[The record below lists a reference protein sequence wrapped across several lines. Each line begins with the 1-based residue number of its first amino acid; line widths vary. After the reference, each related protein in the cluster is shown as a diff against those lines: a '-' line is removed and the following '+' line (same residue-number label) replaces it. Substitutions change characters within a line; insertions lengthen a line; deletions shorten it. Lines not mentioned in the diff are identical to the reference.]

1 MGSLGARAN
10 RGVTLPAMSGRTY
23 NFADL
28 FEILAATVPDRE
40 AVVAAGP
47 GDECERR
54 TYAELDERATRFAHH
69 LRESGIRPGDWI
81 GIYAWNRAEWVEAW
95 IACYKVRAVPINVNY
110 RYVDAEL
117 EYLFDNADLH
127 GVIFERAF
135 AEHVARVAPKLP
147 LLDVFVALD
156 DDSEATPAQVDALIS
171 LAAVPYEE
179 ALSASSDVLDFAPRS
194 NDDLY
199 VLYTGGTT
207 GMPKGVKWR
216 AEDIFLAAMLGSR
229 GNIEPAGPED
239 LTDVA
244 DRTPISMMGLAPLM
258 HGASQW
264 VMWNAFAIGARFVL
278 WTGHHFDP
286 DAIWDIVER
295 EGVVSLAI
303 VGDAMGRPLV
313 EVYAANPAAHDLSGL
328 LAIGNGGAMLSQA
341 VKDQIIADLPH
352 VAVMDGFGA
361 SETGWNGSGTGGKG
375 QFQRGPG
382 TTVLDDGLHEVVPGS
397 GVHGML
403 ARRGHIPLGYH
414 KDETKTAATFVT
426 DTEGR
431 RWVIPGDHATIEA
444 DGTITVF
451 GRGSQVVNTGGEKV
465 FPEEVEGA
473 LKSHAGVYD
482 AIVVGVPD
490 ERFGERVVALVAFRE
505 GDVDHD
511 LEHIAAHCRTVIA
524 GYKVPKQIFVLDTL
538 QRTPAGKPDYRW
550 AKERALE
557 LCR

>member
-1 MGSLGARAN
+1 
-10 RGVTLPAMSGRTY
+10 MSERTY
-23 NFADL
+23 NFGDL
-28 FEILAATVPDRE
+28 FEILADAVPDRV
-40 AVVAAGP
+40 ALVAAGP
-47 GDECERR
+47 GDEREQR
-54 TYAELDERATRFAHH
+54 TYAELDERATRLAHH

-81 GIYAWNRAEWVEAW
+81 GIYSWNRAEWVEAW
-95 IACYKVRAVPINVNY
+95 LACYKVRATPINVNY

-117 EYLFDNADLH
+117 TYLFDNADLR
-127 GVIFERAF
+127 GLVFERGF
-135 AEHVARVAPKLP
+135 AEHVAHVAPGLP
-147 LLDVFVALD
+147 KLDVFVALD
-156 DDSEATPAQVDALIS
+156 DDSDATPAQVDALVA
-171 LAAVPYEE
+171 LGAVPYEE
-179 ALSASSDVLDFAPRS
+179 ALSASGGERDFAPRS
-194 NDDLY
+194 DDDLY

-216 AEDIFLAAMLGSR
+216 CEDIYKGAMLGTR
-229 GNIEPAGPED
+229 GNVEPASPED
-239 LTDVA
+239 LADVV
-244 DRTPISMMGLAPLM
+244 DRGPMTMMGLAPLM

-264 VMWNAFAIGARFVL
+264 VMWNAFGAGATFVR

-286 DAIWDIVER
+286 DAIWRIVQQEK
-295 EGVVSLAI
+295 VVSLSI

-313 EVYAANPAAHDLSGL
+313 EGYAANPDAYDLSGL
-328 LAIGNGGAMLSQA
+328 FSIGNGGAMLSQA
-341 VKDQIIADLPH
+341 VKDQINTHIPN

-361 SETGWNGSGTGGKG
+361 SETGWNGAGTGGKG
-375 QFQRGPG
+375 QFTRGPG
-382 TTVLDDGLHEVVPGS
+382 TTVLDDDLREVVPGS

-403 ARRGHIPLGYH
+403 ARSGRIPLGYH

-426 DTEGR
+426 DAEGR

-473 LKSHAGVYD
+473 LKSHEGVFD
-482 AIVVGVPD
+482 AVVVGVPD
-490 ERFGERVVALVAFRE
+490 ERFGERVVALVSFRE

-511 LEHIAAHCRTVIA
+511 LGHIEAHCRTVIA
-524 GYKVPKQIFVLDTL
+524 GYKVPKQIFVLDAL

-557 LCR
+557 LCE